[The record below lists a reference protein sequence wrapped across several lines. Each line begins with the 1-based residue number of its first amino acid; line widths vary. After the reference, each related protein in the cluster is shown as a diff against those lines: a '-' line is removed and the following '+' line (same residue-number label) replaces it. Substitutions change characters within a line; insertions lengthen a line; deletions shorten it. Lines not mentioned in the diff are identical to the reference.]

1 MTHDTDMS
9 ERRRTI
15 LAAAQ
20 AAFDAAGYA
29 ATTMDEV
36 AAKAGIS
43 KGSIYNYFQSK
54 QDLFEQV
61 VGEGLAEDEADI
73 DRLIEAPLP
82 ATDKLTQYLDY
93 WFERM
98 ERYQRIGG
106 LVLEF
111 WATAARQQADGALA
125 ESFHHMYDRWVQRLA
140 RIVDQ
145 GVEAGE
151 FRPELDGHVAGRL
164 IMASMDG
171 ITVHAILGMGGSFDE
186 RFLAALKRGM
196 LVSLSGGTDRQDPR
210 EPRA

>member
-1 MTHDTDMS
+1 MTHNTDMS
-9 ERRRTI
+9 NRRRTI
-15 LAAAQ
+15 LAAAE

-36 AAKAGIS
+36 ATRAGIS

-54 QDLFEQV
+54 HDLFEQV

-73 DRLIEAPLP
+73 DRLIDEPLSAPE
-82 ATDKLTQYLDY
+82 KLTRYLDY

-111 WATAARQQADGALA
+111 WATAARQRADGGLA
-125 ESFHHMYDRWVQRLA
+125 DGFHQMHDRWLQRLA
-140 RIVDQ
+140 RIVAQ
-145 GVEAGE
+145 GIETGE
-151 FRPELDGHVAGRL
+151 FRSDVDPHLAGML
-164 IMASMDG
+164 ILAAVDG
-171 ITVHAILGMGGSFDE
+171 ITVHAILGMGGFDE

-196 LVSLSGGTDRQDPR
+196 LVSLTGHAGGQDQQ
-210 EPRA
+210 EPRT